1 MPGILENIKT
11 RRSIRKYEQRQIT
24 DEELLSIV
32 EAAQYAPSGSNS
44 QSWLFTVIQNPA
56 VLCELNRL
64 VRQVFA
70 RISFAQDEYPAKLR
84 GKQAALKEQY
94 CFYYHAPTLI
104 VVTNERTYPNAMADS
119 ALALENIF
127 LAAHS
132 LGLGTCWLNQLA
144 WFSDEPEI
152 RAALTGIGIP
162 EGHFVCGAAAV
173 GYPDGPQPPAPFR
186 KPGTVN
192 LVK

>member
-1 MPGILENIKT
+1 MHSILENIKT

-24 DEELLSIV
+24 DEDLQSIV

-44 QSWLFTVIQNPA
+44 QSWLFTVIQNPIT
-56 VLCELNRL
+56 LNQLNVL
-64 VRQVFA
+64 VRRVFA
-70 RISFAQDEYPAKLR
+70 RITFAEDDYPAKLR
-84 GKQAALKEQY
+84 GKQAAVKEQY

-104 VVTNERTYPNAMADS
+104 VVTNERNYPNAMADS

-132 LGLGTCWLNQLA
+132 LGLGTCWINQLA

-152 RAALTGIGIP
+152 REALTGLGIP
-162 EGHFVCGAAAV
+162 EGHFVCGTAAV
-173 GYPDGPQPPAPFR
+173 GYPDGPLPPAPLR
-186 KPGTVN
+186 KQGTMN
-192 LVK
+192 IIK

>member
-1 MPGILENIKT
+1 MQSILENIKT

-24 DEELLSIV
+24 DEELQSIV

-56 VLCELNRL
+56 ALSELNGL

-70 RISFAQDEYPAKLR
+70 RISFTQDDYPAKLR
-84 GKQAALKEQY
+84 SKQAAAKEQY

-104 VVTNERTYPNAMADS
+104 VVTNKRTYPNAMADS

-132 LGLGTCWLNQLA
+132 LGLGTCWINQLA
-144 WFSDEPEI
+144 WLSDEPEI
-152 RAALTGIGIP
+152 RTVLTGLGIP
-162 EGHFVCGAAAV
+162 AEHFVCGAAAV
-173 GYPDGPQPPAPFR
+173 GYPDGPQPPAPLR

-192 LVK
+192 IVK